1 MEKSIWIIILIFGIG
16 CRSTQSLP
24 IELNNLADVDID
36 VAGEI
41 LINREMGFHKMEY
54 ASSLDSSFAIIFV
67 HGYGS
72 LGKEWVQPIL
82 DLTCKSVPFFWYR
95 WEWNQCPES
104 GANQLLDSL
113 ISFANQTDYD
123 SLWVIG
129 HSYGGLISA
138 ILSEK
143 WEEELKLTIHVIAA
157 PMAGMSRTKKLCD
170 FTKET
175 YSPTPNTKLIQWKTV
190 HEMDNAF
197 NKYENDPQDVKIE
210 NGEMYQLDR
219 EWNGKRLGHNRSISF
234 ISNKLCEE

>member
-82 DLTCKSVPFFWYR
+82 DLTCKSVP
-95 WEWNQCPES
+95 
-104 GANQLLDSL
+104 
-113 ISFANQTDYD
+113 SFGINRNG
-123 SLWVIG
+123 IR
-129 HSYGGLISA
+129 
-138 ILSEK
+138 ILK
-143 WEEELKLTIHVIAA
+143 VV
-157 PMAGMSRTKKLCD
+157 RTN
-170 FTKET
+170 
-175 YSPTPNTKLIQWKTV
+175 Y
-190 HEMDNAF
+190 
-197 NKYENDPQDVKIE
+197 
-210 NGEMYQLDR
+210 
-219 EWNGKRLGHNRSISF
+219 
-234 ISNKLCEE
+234 